1 MIRIFSEFYQNV
13 KKKITSLFKTDS
25 EIITCD
31 REDITCDID

>member
-1 MIRIFSEFYQNV
+1 MIRIFSEFNQYL
-13 KKKITSLFKTDS
+13 KKKVSSFFKTDS

>member
-1 MIRIFSEFYQNV
+1 MIRIYSVLKQVLNGVVTF
-13 KKKITSLFKTDS
+13 FKTDS